1 MKKIGYLLILLLVVI
16 MVGAVYFYMYKDHR
30 NIAEE
35 KGSFSVRPQSLFHE
49 FKVDETKANA
59 KYLDQTIIVSGSISK
74 IYKAEKALVLDEK
87 MFVSL
92 TETLPDDLNVS
103 DSVKVKGRFLGYDE
117 LLEELKM
124 DQSILLE

>member
-1 MKKIGYLLILLLVVI
+1 MKKIGYLLIVVLVGI
-16 MVGAVYFYMYKDHR
+16 MAGAVYFYMYKDHR

-35 KGSFSVRPQSLFHE
+35 KGSFSVTSHSLFNE
-49 FKVDETKANA
+49 FKVDEAKANA
-59 KYLDQTIIVSGSISK
+59 KYLDQTIIVSGSISEVH
-74 IYKAEKALVLDEK
+74 KAEKALVLDGK

-92 TETLPDDLNVS
+92 TEALPDDLDVS